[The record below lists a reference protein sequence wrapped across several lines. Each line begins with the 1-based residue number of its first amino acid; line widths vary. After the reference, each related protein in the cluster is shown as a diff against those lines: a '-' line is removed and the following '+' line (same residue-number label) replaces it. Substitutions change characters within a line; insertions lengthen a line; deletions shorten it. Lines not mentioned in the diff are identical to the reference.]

1 MPMTSD
7 MSSNDNQ
14 QADPADALADLADSN
29 DGEIVIPDE
38 ADEVD
43 PLSALDAM
51 VQTGDPVPDPGDFAA
66 AAAETVA
73 EDVSDGIFSGA
84 GAPLGASGRLHVT
97 AGDGH
102 RRHHVHMYKK
112 TMIPLLLVVGVML
125 IVVGFVAAVMVFQ
138 AEPDEKFYTRY
149 SQMKIVMYVS
159 FPLAAVV
166 LAGAWLFHRDVNK
179 SGQTGRR

>member
-1 MPMTSD
+1 MTGDVNSSD
-7 MSSNDNQ
+7 EY
-14 QADPADALADLADSN
+14 QADPADALADLAGSAD
-29 DGEIVIPDE
+29 DKIIVPDKQ
-38 ADEVD
+38 DEVD

-51 VQTGDPVPDPGDFAA
+51 AQADAAAPNPGDFAA

-73 EDVSDGIFSGA
+73 EDVSDEIFSGA
-84 GAPLGASGRLHVT
+84 GAPLGASGGAHVT
-97 AGDGH
+97 AGAGYH
-102 RRHHVHMYKK
+102 RHHAHLYKK
-112 TMIPLLLVVGVML
+112 TMIPLMLVVGVML
-125 IVVGFVAAVMVFQ
+125 IAIGFVSAVMVFQ